1 MKNIGTSAHWP
12 IGTTSVFVNNK
23 YFRSQDY
30 QFKTA
35 YFLRYL
41 IIIHLLLNFQNK
53 IFGQE
58 IEIENSS
65 CHNYNSFLRS
75 ANFDS
80 IKSIATET
88 LPNGSVYLNP
98 NNANSTEITL
108 HQMASESTTSFE
120 FVSESQSYLNET
132 KYIKKFQQYYNN
144 IKVEGGGYLAF
155 FYGPG
160 GTNTPHNPCAGAYLI
175 VPHILSN
182 IEINS
187 GTNIIPNNFTQIFPN
202 SSIIHTELIITHN
215 LLNTCEYNLVWK
227 VEYINVEAY
236 ISWVDANTGQILKTS
251 NNRLEINAPTL
262 NYGTQD
268 LINKKVG
275 NTAYLKSPNNQLN
288 VYTSEYCPYYH
299 YQSSMWYSDLIPKTT
314 KSSWTTEADP
324 SVYQAFWVGTQVIP
338 VFEQL
343 FEKLDQKFDKFN
355 LYVCNNDDQT
365 YSLFDAPFDQAFAS
379 FGTLNGKSTTLI
391 DVISHELTHSYLQ
404 KYLDFNNVGKNRTL
418 HEGISDVIGTYIES
432 QIPINNGVDWVI
444 GDDELAVANKLD
456 RNLQYPIYNCAQ
468 NSNYDG
474 DEHVRGLVIG
484 YWYYNVVMGNTAKGI
499 PSLGLKRPVE
509 ILLASLPLLEKPD
522 GLAELAQATL
532 TTILDEYGRCSDEFL
547 AAARAW
553 ELVCVPTGY
562 KNDLTHVVESCKY
575 SIDGPNVICEEN
587 NFAYFCA
594 NEGFS
599 NYNYRF
605 RIIGSKSTEFQSVCG
620 MTGNTQFNCKCLT
633 LTHFP
638 KYPYYPQYLTLELY
652 ALQASPEYIQTKKI
666 KLVDCNGDDPTCEEY
681 YNLFSQEAQNR
692 SNIVNNQNPLITKS
706 VNEIRIFD
714 VMGRLI
720 YEGTGM
726 NFDMK
731 KLNYSGIAICQYFSA
746 TKELIKTKKIFIFH

>member
-1 MKNIGTSAHWP
+1 MKNN
-12 IGTTSVFVNNK
+12 GTTATFVKTK
-23 YFRSQDY
+23 YFSNQDC
-30 QFKTA
+30 QFKIS
-35 YFLRYL
+35 YFLKHV
-41 IIIHLLLNFQNK
+41 IILLLFLNFQNK

-65 CHNYNSFLRS
+65 CQNYNSFLNT

-88 LPNGSVYLNP
+88 SPNGSVYLNP
-98 NNANSTEITL
+98 NDANSTELAL

-160 GTNTPHNPCAGAYLI
+160 GTNTPHNPCSGAYLI

-182 IEINS
+182 IGINT
-187 GTNIIPNNFTQIFPN
+187 GANIIPNNFTQIFPN
-202 SSIIHTELIITHN
+202 SSIIHTELVITHN
-215 LLNTCEYNLVWK
+215 LLNTCDYNLVWK

-236 ISWVDANTGQILKTS
+236 ISWVDANTGQILKTCK
-251 NNRLEINAPTL
+251 NQLEINAPTL
-262 NYGTQD
+262 NYGTQN
-268 LINKKVG
+268 LNNKKTG
-275 NTAYLKSPNNQLN
+275 NTTYLKSPNSQLN
-288 VYTSEYCPYYH
+288 VYTSDYCPSFY
-299 YQSSMWYSDLIPKTT
+299 YQSSEWHSDLIPTT
-314 KSSWTTEADP
+314 NNTSWTTEADP

-343 FEKLDQKFDKFN
+343 FKKLDKEFNKFN
-355 LYVCNNDDQT
+355 LFICNDESAF
-365 YSLFDAPFDQAFAS
+365 SLTDTPFDQAFAA
-379 FGTLNGKSTTLI
+379 FGKIKGKSTTLI

-404 KYLDFNNVGKNRTL
+404 KYLDFNNIAKNRTL
-418 HEGISDVIGTYIES
+418 HEGISDVIGTFIES

-444 GDDELAVANKLD
+444 ADDEPVLANEFK

-468 NSNYDG
+468 NINYDG
-474 DEHVRGLVIG
+474 DAHVRGLVIG

-509 ILLASLPLLEKPD
+509 ILLASLPLLEKQD

-547 AAARAW
+547 AVARAW

-562 KNDLTHVVESCKY
+562 KNHLTHVVESCKY

-620 MTGNTQFNCKCLT
+620 MTAT
-633 LTHFP
+633 L
-638 KYPYYPQYLTLELY
+638 
-652 ALQASPEYIQTKKI
+652 
-666 KLVDCNGDDPTCEEY
+666 
-681 YNLFSQEAQNR
+681 NL
-692 SNIVNNQNPLITKS
+692 IVN
-706 VNEIRIFD
+706 V
-714 VMGRLI
+714 
-720 YEGTGM
+720 
-726 NFDMK
+726 
-731 KLNYSGIAICQYFSA
+731 
-746 TKELIKTKKIFIFH
+746 